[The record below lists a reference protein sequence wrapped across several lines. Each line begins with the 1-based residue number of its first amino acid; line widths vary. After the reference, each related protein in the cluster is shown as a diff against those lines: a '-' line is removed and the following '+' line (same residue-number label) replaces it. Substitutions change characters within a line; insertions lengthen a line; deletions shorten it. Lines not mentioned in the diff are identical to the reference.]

1 MPKYTVDSLRK
12 KLQFLRKVRGSF
24 VGSSMFVHTQAERGE
39 AFSQTIH
46 AITTQVFNSMNP
58 LFKGVSFMK
67 QKNAWRARIKDKH
80 LGLFGP
86 YKLSLLLPQN
96 GF

>member
-58 LFKGVSFMK
+58 LFKGVSFEFCAASTHPTITTNLNN
-67 QKNAWRARIKDKH
+67 KNLV
-80 LGLFGP
+80 LGDFPL
-86 YKLSLLLPQN
+86 
-96 GF
+96 